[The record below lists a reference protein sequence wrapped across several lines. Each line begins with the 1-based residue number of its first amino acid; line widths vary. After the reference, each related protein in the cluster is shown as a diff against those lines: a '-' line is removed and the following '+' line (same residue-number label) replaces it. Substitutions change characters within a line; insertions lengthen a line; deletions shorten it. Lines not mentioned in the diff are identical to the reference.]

1 MGDCRIPRTAMYR
14 QSGKCRLG
22 QDISARSGGE
32 TGEQRRPILRLVLA
46 GLALVHDLVLIV
58 VHDRPPCIATY
69 TAPIACFDSITATEI
84 IVDTHI
90 SQPLAKRKS
99 C

>member
-1 MGDCRIPRTAMYR
+1 M
-14 QSGKCRLG
+14 S
-22 QDISARSGGE
+22 
-32 TGEQRRPILRLVLA
+32 
-46 GLALVHDLVLIV
+46 
-58 VHDRPPCIATY
+58 PCITTY